1 MSFWTCGPF
10 KEAIDRAEK
19 MAYRAEQMKLFL
31 EILEEDQKN
40 QELIVSGS
48 FDEKLVATMI
58 QQDIDK
64 KMATILGIPNGNEEK
79 NDEISRETLLE
90 LIGKRTEDETR

>member
-10 KEAIDRAEK
+10 KETIDRVER
-19 MAYRAEQMKLFL
+19 MAFRAEQMKLFL
-31 EILEEDQKN
+31 DILEEDQKN
-40 QELIVSGS
+40 QELLVSGS
-48 FDEKLVATMI
+48 FDEKLVATMV

-64 KMATILGIPNGNEEK
+64 KMATILGIPNGNEET

-90 LIGKRTEDETR
+90 LIGKRPEDEA